1 MTLCRRM
8 WRQVWLKA
16 DGVLMIGRLA
26 AGIAVGWVL
35 VVMAGLVVVWGGVP
49 NVAAGWRDPP
59 PLQWLLHT
67 AYERSVARRVG
78 DVVVP
83 TAAGDPGQA
92 LAGARAFDEMCAIC
106 HTPPG
111 QEPTEQSVGLN
122 PAPPR
127 LTELTRRRT
136 PAQAYW
142 VMKNGV
148 RMTAMPAFGPTHT
161 DAELWQLVAFVQ
173 RARDLDAAGYVAM
186 LSRAERLP
194 ASHDHGH
201 RHGSGPDEAGCG
213 PAGHHHDT
221 GEEDAH

>member
-1 MTLCRRM
+1 MLRR
-8 WRQVWLKA
+8 LLP
-16 DGVLMIGRLA
+16 GILA
-26 AGIAVGWVL
+26 GWVL
-35 VVMAGLVVVWGGVP
+35 AVVAGLVVVWAGVP

-59 PLQWLLHT
+59 PLQWLLRT
-67 AYERSVARRVG
+67 AYERSVARRANDAVVPAAVG
-78 DVVVP
+78 DP
-83 TAAGDPGQA
+83 DQA
-92 LAGARAFDEMCAIC
+92 LAGARAFDEMCVIC

-127 LTELTRRRT
+127 LTELARRRT

-148 RMTAMPAFGPTHT
+148 HMTAMPAFGPTHT

-173 RARDLDAAGYVAM
+173 RARNLDAAGYDAM

-201 RHGSGPDEAGCG
+201 RQGSGHDEAGCG
-213 PAGHHHDT
+213 LAEHHHDA
-221 GEEDAH
+221 GEEDAQ